1 MRVKLFWRGHNLS
14 CYTTLCYFYGTHCA
28 IIDLIMLAKAKKEK
42 KDALKTIIDVV
53 GIEVGVDLDF
63 GTPIVRVRRGHD
75 GVFEI
80 LAAGFLHSAT
90 PIPERALSEKEK
102 KPSLVLPKLFHA
114 TAAAFAI
121 TSAEVVVRQ
130 CGRVDDAL
138 EDKEKGAYRAG
149 VFSEEGEG
157 LSLVVGVPEYVCAWA
172 AGLLPE
178 GKRPTAC
185 SIQVS
190 RLACINAFAVSACFS
205 ATNGT
210 ALLLLVDKRA
220 TAIVIFQEYKAILY
234 REHSIG
240 SDDIAEALCRDMNL
254 DRATVEKLVD
264 DNLVDPTSA
273 LEPAL
278 GPLFRQ
284 VELSTDYA
292 LRKNGCFIEHFFLYG
307 LTSGAKFWEKIFKS
321 KTGGE
326 LVLCNPLEGF
336 RWSDGAAMP
345 EGFDEIAS
353 CFVPAVGAAVAVLG
367 DA

>member
-1 MRVKLFWRGHNLS
+1 
-14 CYTTLCYFYGTHCA
+14 
-28 IIDLIMLAKAKKEK
+28 MLGKAKKTK
-42 KDALKTIIDVV
+42 KDKKEAGKSITDVV
-53 GIEVGVDLDF
+53 GIEVGVDLDY
-63 GTPIVRVRRGHD
+63 GTPLVRMRRSTD
-75 GVFEI
+75 GTFEI
-80 LAAGFLHSAT
+80 LAAGFLHRAT
-90 PIPERALSEKEK
+90 LLPERASSE
-102 KPSLVLPKLFHA
+102 SVGGGVLVLPKLFHA

-121 TSAEVVVRQ
+121 TSPDVVVRQ

-138 EDKEKGAYRAG
+138 EDKEKGSYRAG
-149 VFSEEGEG
+149 VFSEAGDG
-157 LSLVVGVPEYVCAWA
+157 LSLVIGIPEYIGAWA
-172 AGLLPE
+172 AALLPE

-190 RLACINAFAVSACFS
+190 RLACINAFAVSASFS

-220 TAIVIFQEYKAILY
+220 TAIVVFHEYKMILY

-240 SDDIAEALCRDMNL
+240 SDDIGDALCRDMNL
-254 DRATVEKLVD
+254 DRDTVEKILA

-273 LEPAL
+273 LEPVL

-292 LRKNGCFIEHFFLYG
+292 LRKNACFIEHFFLFG
-307 LTSGAKFWEKIFKS
+307 LTSGAQFWVQIFKS

-326 LVLCNPLEGF
+326 LVPCNPLEGF
-336 RWSDGAAMP
+336 RWSDGAERP
-345 EGFDEIAS
+345 EGFDEISS